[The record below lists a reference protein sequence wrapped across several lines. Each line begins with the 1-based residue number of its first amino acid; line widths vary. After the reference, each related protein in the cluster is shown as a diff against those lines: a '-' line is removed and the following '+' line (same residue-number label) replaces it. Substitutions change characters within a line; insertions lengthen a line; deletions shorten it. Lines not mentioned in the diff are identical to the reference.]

1 MIFFVTILGIVLSIL
16 IFLNRA
22 ERFGSNF
29 YLALFI
35 FCHSFFA
42 ITSFAF
48 LSSEFRWLVTR
59 IYPFTVLM
67 NMSAGPLL
75 YLYFASVF
83 QPNFKFRKKYL
94 FHFLPSVLF
103 FINASPYLYMGDAE
117 KNAFVNA
124 FLNDHSIGFNVP
136 TLLVPYY
143 FHVVFRMTQSFLYLL
158 LSFQMFFNSFRSN
171 HFRIRNAQGYHY
183 GYYCMCFLFGFGFYG
198 MFIYVGININPSN
211 RSYFGS
217 VGAMNTLIASPRFLN
232 AMFIL
237 TALFH
242 PKLVF
247 EKYFIEKS
255 KPEFRSLRKKN
266 PTLDPKAAKY
276 DLVEIDRLF
285 TEYIETKPYL
295 SAGFSLNM
303 ISDGTKLPVHQI
315 SYYIKHQYDL
325 TFNEWKNEQRI
336 KHAVELINAGHA
348 DQLTLESISLQCG
361 YLSRA
366 NFVEAFKKVM
376 GLTPSEFLANHNKK

>member
-42 ITSFAF
+42 ITAFAF
-48 LSSEFRWLVTR
+48 LSSEFRWFITR
-59 IYPFTVLM
+59 IYPFSVLM
-67 NMSAGPLL
+67 NLSAGPFL

-83 QPNFKFRKKYL
+83 QPNFKFSKKHL
-94 FHFLPSVLF
+94 LHFVPSVLF
-103 FINASPYLYMGDAE
+103 FINASPYLFMGESE

-124 FLNDHSIGFNVP
+124 FLNNHSIAFNVP

-143 FHVVFRMTQSFLYLL
+143 IHVVFRAIQSFLYLL
-158 LSFQMFFNSFRSN
+158 ISFRFFFISFRSN
-171 HFRIRNAQGYHY
+171 HFRIRNSQGYHY
-183 GYYCMCFLFGFGFYG
+183 GYYCLCFLFGFGFYG
-198 MFIYVGININPSN
+198 MFIYVGLNINPTNST
-211 RSYFGS
+211 YFGS

-232 AMFIL
+232 ALFIL
-237 TALFH
+237 TALFY

-255 KPEFRSLRKKN
+255 KPELSSSKRKN
-266 PTLDPKAAKY
+266 PALDPEAAKY
-276 DLVEIDRLF
+276 DMMEIERLF
-285 TEYIETKPYL
+285 TEYIETRPYL
-295 SAGFSLNM
+295 LPGFSLSM

-315 SYYIKHQYDL
+315 SYYIKHHYDL

-336 KHAVELINAGHA
+336 HYAVELINAGLA
-348 DQLTLESISLQCG
+348 EQLTLESISLQCG
-361 YLSRA
+361 YRSRA
-366 NFVEAFKKVM
+366 NFVEAFKKVK
-376 GLTPSEFLANHNKK
+376 GITPSEFLANFNKK

>member
-48 LSSEFRWLVTR
+48 LSSEFRWIVTKV
-59 IYPFTVLM
+59 YPFSVLM
-67 NMSAGPLL
+67 NMSAGPFL
-75 YLYFASVF
+75 YFYFASVF
-83 QPNFKFRKKYL
+83 QTNFKFSKKHL
-94 FHFLPSVLF
+94 FHFVPSVLF
-103 FINASPYLYMGDAE
+103 FINASPYLFMGEAE
-117 KNAFVNA
+117 KNTFVNS
-124 FLNDHSIGFNVP
+124 FLNNHSIGFNVP

-143 FHVVFRMTQSFLYLL
+143 FHVIFRITQTFVYLLISFRMFFK
-158 LSFQMFFNSFRSN
+158 SFQSN
-171 HFRIRNAQGYHY
+171 QFRIRNAQGYHY
-183 GYYCMCFLFGFGFYG
+183 GYYCLCFLFGFGFYG

-211 RSYFGS
+211 STYFGS
-217 VGAMNTLIASPRFLN
+217 VGGMNTLIASPRFFN
-232 AMFIL
+232 ALFIL
-237 TALFH
+237 TALFY

-266 PTLDPKAAKY
+266 PTLDPEAAKY

-336 KHAVELINAGHA
+336 MHAVELINAGHA